1 MIKELTGKHVLI
13 MLVVFFGVI
22 FSMSG
27 LLVYQAET
35 SWTGL
40 ETFDAFRKGI
50 KYNQQLSESE
60 MQNHRG
66 WSMSVTHEKRPSG
79 GLSLRAAPRDKVGET
94 LSGLQITALMK
105 RPTHEGVDQSIQ
117 LKETGLGI
125 YTGQFNKLRLGK
137 WYLYITARRGPKIM
151 FRSKNRFI
159 VK

>member
-13 MLVVFFGVI
+13 MLITFFGVV

-27 LLVYQAET
+27 LLIYQAET

-60 MQNHRG
+60 RQNHRG
-66 WSMSVTHEKRPSG
+66 WSMNIKHEKRASG
-79 GLSLRAAPRDKVGET
+79 GLSLRAVPRDRGGET
-94 LSGLQITALMK
+94 LSGLRITALMK
-105 RPTHEGVDQSIQ
+105 RPTHEGIDQSIQ
-117 LKETGLGI
+117 LKETGLGV
-125 YTGQFNKLRLGK
+125 YTGQFDKLQLGK
-137 WYLYITARRGPKIM
+137 WYLYITARRGTRVM

-159 VK
+159 MK